1 MQQFTIKMFIFVE
14 TKLKFTIMK
23 QILITVILCA
33 TALVALRIA
42 VPKPEKSQS
51 VLEAIYSRRSIRE
64 YKQTPVEK
72 EKLLTVAKAGIAA
85 PNAMNR
91 QAWAMRIVESKQWI
105 DDCTAAYVETIKGT
119 PMGDHLLTDGF
130 RNMFRNAPAVIFVA
144 AQPSAYAGVDCGI
157 LGQNIML
164 AAYELG
170 LGTCCL
176 GSPVGFMHSDKGA
189 KFLADLN
196 LPEGYQVQFA
206 IAIGYPDQ
214 SPETKPRDE
223 SKIAFVE

>member
-1 MQQFTIKMFIFVE
+1 MRKLLFAAAIFVASIGCTNNQPAQTE
-14 TKLKFTIMK
+14 CCKECKNPVIENIM
-23 QILITVILCA
+23 A
-33 TALVALRIA
+33 
-42 VPKPEKSQS
+42 
-51 VLEAIYSRRSIRE
+51 RRSVRAYKEQTVPRE
-64 YKQTPVEK
+64 LLEQVVEC
-72 EKLLTVAKAGIAA
+72 GINA
-85 PNAMNR
+85 PNAMNAQQWEVR
-91 QAWAMRIVESKQWI
+91 VVESKAWI
-105 DDCTAAYVETIKGT
+105 DKATEAYKQSVKGT
-119 PMGDHLLTDGF
+119 PAEKMVTEPSF
-130 RNMFRNAPAVIFVA
+130 KNMFRNAPAVIFVA

-176 GSPVGFMHSDKGA
+176 GSPVGFMNSEAGA

-196 LPEGYQVQFA
+196 LPEGYALQFA

-214 SPETKPRDE
+214 SPEAKPRDE

>member
-1 MQQFTIKMFIFVE
+1 
-14 TKLKFTIMK
+14 MK

-42 VPKPEKSQS
+42 VPKSEKQS
-51 VLEAIYSRRSIRE
+51 SVIEAIHARRSIRQ
-64 YKQTPVEK
+64 YQDKTVER
-72 EKLLTVAKAGIAA
+72 EKLEQIALAGIAA

-91 QAWAMRIVESKQWI
+91 QAWAVRIVDSKEWI
-105 DDCTAAYVETIKGT
+105 DACTAAYLPTIKGT
-119 PMGDHLLTDGF
+119 PMAAHLLGDGF
-130 RNMFRNAPAVIFVA
+130 KNMFRNAPAVIFVA

-157 LGQNIML
+157 MGQNMML

-176 GSPVGFMHSDKGA
+176 GSPIGFMNSEAGA
-189 KFLADLN
+189 QFLSSLS
-196 LPEGYQVQFA
+196 LPEGYCLQFA
-206 IAIGYPDQ
+206 IAVGYADET
-214 SPETKPRDE
+214 PEAKPRDE

>member
-1 MQQFTIKMFIFVE
+1 MEIDIDFTTDKN
-14 TKLKFTIMK
+14 LRIMK
-23 QILITVILCA
+23 QIVITVILCA
-33 TALVALRIA
+33 TALIALRIA
-42 VPKPEKSQS
+42 VPKPEQKFS
-51 VLEAIYSRRSIRE
+51 VIEAIHSRRSIRE
-64 YKQTPVEK
+64 YKETPVER

-91 QAWAMRIVESKQWI
+91 QAWALRVVDSKEWI
-105 DDCTAAYVETIKGT
+105 DACTAVYVETIKGT
-119 PMGDHLLTDGF
+119 PMGDHLLVDGF
-130 RNMFRNAPAVIFVA
+130 KNMFRNAPAVIFVA

-176 GSPVGFMHSDKGA
+176 GSPVGFMNSEAGA

-196 LPEGYQVQFA
+196 LPEGYALQFA

-214 SPETKPRDE
+214 SPEAKPRDE

>member
-1 MQQFTIKMFIFVE
+1 
-14 TKLKFTIMK
+14 MK

-33 TALVALRIA
+33 TALIALRIA
-42 VPKPEKSQS
+42 VPKPEAKHS
-51 VLEAIYSRRSIRE
+51 VLEAIHARRSIRE
-64 YKQTPVEK
+64 YKTTPVER

-91 QAWAMRIVESKQWI
+91 QAWAVRIVDSKEWI
-105 DDCTAAYVETIKGT
+105 DSCTTAFVESVKGT
-119 PMGDHLLTDGF
+119 PLGDHLLTDSF

-144 AQPSAYAGVDCGI
+144 AEPSAYAGVDCGI

-164 AAYELG
+164 SAYELG

-176 GSPVGFMHSDKGA
+176 GSPVGFMNSEKGTN
-189 KFLADLN
+189 FLADLN
-196 LPEGYQVQFA
+196 LPEGYQLQFA
-206 IAIGYPDQ
+206 IAIGYADQ
-214 SPETKPRDE
+214 SPEAKPRDE

>member
-1 MQQFTIKMFIFVE
+1 
-14 TKLKFTIMK
+14 
-23 QILITVILCA
+23 
-33 TALVALRIA
+33 
-42 VPKPEKSQS
+42 
-51 VLEAIYSRRSIRE
+51 
-64 YKQTPVEK
+64 
-72 EKLLTVAKAGIAA
+72 
-85 PNAMNR
+85 
-91 QAWAMRIVESKQWI
+91 
-105 DDCTAAYVETIKGT
+105 
-119 PMGDHLLTDGF
+119 MGDHLLTDGF

-214 SPETKPRDE
+214 SPEAKPRDE